1 MLPKVTP
8 KDHDTLATLIRIVS
22 AVTET
27 PHAQPPLSALRDIK
41 TYGGRSGPRWSPT
54 QGTRPDKVGNF
65 TVFPER
71 DNRGKVYV
79 YFCPDDTTV
88 ALDDVQGIGTYGVP
102 DELPQGEP
110 AMTALQ
116 SMRFYQRL
124 WTKRL
129 RNGEPVLVGKAPQ
142 PDFTRAEGEPRYP
155 GGWSVAAIA
164 SQAGISEGQTRNI
177 NAEQLHPPHA
187 PQMFGGEAVTGSTH
201 EAGKDRPDAVSQNA
215 ALGNP
220 GASFKWIYVTNIDQ
234 RLDLDE
240 GLIRWNHGKEPDDQ
254 TRALRQT
261 PVSGNPMLNRKDHY
275 RIYREETPN
284 EIRARMQ
291 VDQKEWTDNSYH
303 SAVLRSPENH
313 RWVTAMDVAIGQA
326 RCLDDP
332 VMREVLV
339 AIADWKM
346 DKKRF
351 FDEVMKMDGWSR
363 LSVKAQ
369 ALVEASYLYYDEGE
383 FPSIDLVSLT
393 PPNLIL
399 PFSEKGGAI

>member
-1 MLPKVTP
+1 SQGTLITLLAQAMLVDRGERCADCAIMVASPYSVLPDATP
-8 KDHDTLATLIRIVS
+8 KNLRTLQTLIDIVQHTTQS
-22 AVTET
+22 
-27 PHAQPPLSALRDIK
+27 PHAQPPLSALRCGLPG
-41 TYGGRSGPRWSPT
+41 YGGRTGPRWSPE
-54 QGTRPDKVGNF
+54 QGQRLGADGKTL
-65 TVFPER
+65 VFPER
-71 DNRGKVYV
+71 DNRGKVYL

-220 GASFKWIYVTNIDQ
+220 GASFKWIYVTNID
-234 RLDLDE
+234 
-240 GLIRWNHGKEPDDQ
+240 
-254 TRALRQT
+254 
-261 PVSGNPMLNRKDHY
+261 
-275 RIYREETPN
+275 
-284 EIRARMQ
+284 
-291 VDQKEWTDNSYH
+291 
-303 SAVLRSPENH
+303 
-313 RWVTAMDVAIGQA
+313 
-326 RCLDDP
+326 
-332 VMREVLV
+332 
-339 AIADWKM
+339 
-346 DKKRF
+346 
-351 FDEVMKMDGWSR
+351 
-363 LSVKAQ
+363 
-369 ALVEASYLYYDEGE
+369 
-383 FPSIDLVSLT
+383 
-393 PPNLIL
+393 
-399 PFSEKGGAI
+399 